1 MTLEKIKDEIYQPL
15 EISQIYIYI
24 YILIIQGKR

>member
-1 MTLEKIKDEIYQPL
+1 MILEKIKDEIYQPL

-24 YILIIQGKR
+24 YIDYSR

>member
-15 EISQIYIYI
+15 EISHI
-24 YILIIQGKR
+24 YILIIQGKRK